1 MDLKKTTFSKAAL
14 LGAAGLAACVLIFYW
29 LVRDVWQYS
38 VVDVPHDGVPLYA
51 GENLL
56 QGGEARA
63 VIPAGLDRLDTITV
77 WPHVEGEQDAD
88 VAVAVCQNGAE
99 KARITLPASAF
110 LEYEPYTA
118 GVYAQVDKDAETELI
133 FTSEARQAGEKVL
146 SFYCSK
152 LDKGGEPPMTLD
164 YYGVRDRNLTF
175 FWVIAACLFVLYIAF
190 CCWIG
195 DCLKK
200 DKKNF
205 FIALFRELRQYS
217 FLISRLVARDFNTK
231 YRQSALGVLWSV
243 LNPLLTTLVMFIVF
257 SQMFRNNT
265 EHYIVYLLCG
275 IVMWNYFADAS
286 SVGLESITIN
296 APIINKV
303 YVPRYI
309 FPISRAISSFVNLLI
324 SLIPMAIVCLF
335 SGIRFTKALLLV
347 PIPLAML
354 FIFVCGMSLL
364 LATCHVFFRDTQ
376 FLWGVMRMMWTY
388 LTPLFYTEDIIPAQ
402 FIHLY
407 HMNPMYQFIYFF
419 RSLVLY
425 GVSPQPIIYL
435 YSSLACL
442 VPLAL
447 GVWVF
452 RKYQRDFVLYL

>member
-1 MDLKKTTFSKAAL
+1 MKTTAFRKAAL
-14 LGAAGLAACVLIFYW
+14 LGAAGLILCIFLFYW
-29 LVRDVWQYS
+29 LVHDVWQYS
-38 VVDVPHDGVPLYA
+38 VVDVPHAGMPLYA

-56 QGGEARA
+56 SGGEPRA
-63 VIPAGLDRLDTITV
+63 TVPAGLDRLDTITV
-77 WPHVEGEQDAD
+77 WPHVQGEPDAAID
-88 VAVAVCQNGAE
+88 VTVSQNGME
-99 KARITLPASAF
+99 KARRRLNAADF
-110 LEYEPYTA
+110 LEYEPFT
-118 GVYAQVDKDAETELI
+118 VRIDAELDKTAETVLT
-133 FTSEARQAGEKVL
+133 FSTQARGEGEDAL

-152 LDKGGEPPMTLD
+152 LDNGEGNPPTTLD
-164 YYGVRDRNLTF
+164 YYGVRNRNLAF
-175 FWVIAACLFVLYIAF
+175 FWVTAGCLCLLYVAF
-190 CCWIG
+190 CVWIDG
-195 DCLKK
+195 CLRKN
-200 DKKNF
+200 KKNF
-205 FIALFRELRQYS
+205 FIELFRELMQYS
-217 FLISRLVARDFNTK
+217 FLMSRLVARDFNTK

-257 SQMFRNNT
+257 SQVFRSNT

-309 FPISRAISSFVNLLI
+309 FPVSRCISSFVNLLI
-324 SLIPMAIVCLF
+324 SLIPMAVVCLF
-335 SGIRFTKALLLV
+335 SGIRFTKALLLI
-347 PIPLAML
+347 PIPLTML

-376 FLWGVMRMMWTY
+376 FLWGVVRMMWTY
-388 LTPLFYTEDIIPAQ
+388 LTPLFYTEDIIPAR

-419 RSLVLY
+419 RSLVLH
-425 GVSPQPIIYL
+425 GVSPQPIVYL
-435 YSSLACL
+435 YASLACL

-447 GVWVF
+447 GIWVF